1 MPTKVLVNLDPVQD
15 RIYKFIV
22 RYKRVNDGLSP
33 TVREI
38 ADGLGMGSTS
48 IQYQLVNL
56 ERTGLIRRVGYRSR
70 GIKLI
75 GGHYIPPAMEGQ
87 S

>member
-1 MPTKVLVNLDPVQD
+1 MATKVLIDLDPVQE
-15 RIYKFIV
+15 RIYQFIV
-22 RYKRVNDGLSP
+22 RYKRLNDGLSP

-56 ERTGLIRRVGYRSR
+56 ERTGLIRRVGFRSR

-75 GGHYIPPAMEGQ
+75 GGKYVPPAMEGQ
-87 S
+87 